1 MAGKKGQSGPPGNAN
16 AFRHGLPTLKTIN
29 GSIIEKA
36 RMMTDDE
43 RVRIL
48 SEAKPNTWLALS
60 SDETKIVGRGDSYSE
75 AVEDALNHGE
85 SDPLLIKVPDN
96 WEPRVF
102 HLCA

>member
-1 MAGKKGQSGPPGNAN
+1 
-16 AFRHGLPTLKTIN
+16 
-29 GSIIEKA
+29 
-36 RMMTDDE
+36 
-43 RVRIL
+43 
-48 SEAKPNTWLALS
+48 LS

-102 HLCA
+102 RHCV